1 MLVNAIKLWLCEAL
15 LVFTYPAYYYIYT
28 TLSKAGKT
36 SFALLLPVI
45 KLVMKNII
53 ARSVIHLKD
62 EMPEVVVFNVEVFNA
77 LFLSYCMLNSPSVWV
92 TLEIMIFDGFMMAF
106 ALRDVGNA
114 RRCLKELERRIEHES
129 SWDSFR
135 NRGSLSSKSLSAR
148 LTTLDRAGLILLSN
162 DIKPKTTSTRSSEAP
177 NAILVSTS
185 LRPAPCLAKSS
196 VKVIA
201 KSFDSIRRLSAE
213 RLFGRGRVHPEVNN
227 GGSSP
232 TRYSDKVQRLLYA
245 VEFLLL
251 MNYVEVIIP
260 LV

>member
-1 MLVNAIKLWLCEAL
+1 
-15 LVFTYPAYYYIYT
+15 
-28 TLSKAGKT
+28 
-36 SFALLLPVI
+36 
-45 KLVMKNII
+45 
-53 ARSVIHLKD
+53 
-62 EMPEVVVFNVEVFNA
+62 
-77 LFLSYCMLNSPSVWV
+77 
-92 TLEIMIFDGFMMAF
+92 MIFDGFMMAF

-227 GGSSP
+227 AIYLYGMYHLP
-232 TRYSDKVQRLLYA
+232 NRDYYVQLHGIDHDQLLRMINGVLFYCSLQLVSLFVLFFLLYC
-245 VEFLLL
+245 LLGL
-251 MNYVEVIIP
+251 SPIHQLAFVLEKQFSGVQLK
-260 LV
+260 LVFWVYYNVQASLQHSGYDYSFKFAWLHRQNVDGEENDFRF